1 MLQICYLYES
11 PGILEVG
18 TFSMYLLSTCSR
30 MQVAYFVNSGSEA
43 NDMAMMMARLY
54 TGNYDMLALRN
65 CYHGMSEGTMGV
77 TAHSTWKFNVPQVRS
92 QLDWNECC
100 AAPVDAGEQIAQ
112 WQARDRWRSCICAH

>member
-1 MLQICYLYES
+1 
-11 PGILEVG
+11 
-18 TFSMYLLSTCSR
+18 

-77 TAHSTWKFNVPQVRS
+77 TAHSTWKFNVPQVRQS
-92 QLDWNECC
+92 NSSHFPQGCFFSLPLLSCFVNTLLTPQL
-100 AAPVDAGEQIAQ
+100 VV
-112 WQARDRWRSCICAH
+112 RV

>member
-1 MLQICYLYES
+1 
-11 PGILEVG
+11 
-18 TFSMYLLSTCSR
+18 

-77 TAHSTWKFNVPQVRS
+77 TAHSTWKFNVPQVRRIHLKS
-92 QLDWNECC
+92 HLQRPCCQPTCLTRCYGVLCSPQLLVG
-100 AAPVDAGEQIAQ
+100 A
-112 WQARDRWRSCICAH
+112 